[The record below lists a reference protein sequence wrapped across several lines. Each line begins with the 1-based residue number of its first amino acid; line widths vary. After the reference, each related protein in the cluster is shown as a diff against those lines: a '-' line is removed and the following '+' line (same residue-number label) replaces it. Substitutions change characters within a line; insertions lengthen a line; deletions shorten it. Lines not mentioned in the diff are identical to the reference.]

1 MDPMIIGTTVPFINS
16 TAFHMY
22 SAWLPRQ
29 GNAVRLSAE
38 ILTSHDLKLTV
49 QTKNRAEVETDA
61 ADLGNSTGTGTVS
74 VRVSGVK
81 ELVRYKITTNPSLE
95 MWDEIE
101 HIRLLDPQWER

>member
-1 MDPMIIGTTVPFINS
+1 MDPMIIGTTVPFING

-29 GNAVRLSAE
+29 GNAVRFSAE
-38 ILTSHDLKLTV
+38 ILTSSPVKLTV

-81 ELVRYKITTNPSLE
+81 ELVRYKITTNPDLE
-95 MWDEIE
+95 LWDEIE